1 MKRTEHQGVY
11 LKLNKAADGDII
23 HRLDEQKNKQG
34 YIKDLIRTDID
45 LDIFRTGSESGVVN
59 VKDSKSDNNNP
70 QGDGRD
76 R

>member
-11 LKLNKAADGDII
+11 LKLNKASDGDII

-59 VKDSKSDNNNP
+59 VKDSKSDNNNT
-70 QGDGRD
+70 QGDGGAC
-76 R
+76 

>member
-70 QGDGRD
+70 QGDGGSC
-76 R
+76 

>member
-70 QGDGRD
+70 QGDGREG
-76 R
+76 

>member
-45 LDIFRTGSESGVVN
+45 LDIFRTGSETGVVH
-59 VKDSKSDNNNP
+59 VKDSKSDNNNS
-70 QGDGRD
+70 
-76 R
+76 